1 MMFAASIRRLGLPVV
16 GAGGSS
22 GLQPRKRIV
31 VQRSA
36 GTSSNNEKVESL
48 KPGDKQNGLR
58 SAKETT
64 ALTSEPSKAT
74 QDGWHAENSSTTR
87 SSNLN
92 LESGKSARV
101 QLRRRV
107 DVDEPA
113 GARITRRRLQAETS
127 HHMHDDDPPEPSS
140 AADAGRVIALS
151 AAAVAA
157 VAAAASAA
165 GIDAHNPNREVAA
178 RSSALLSR
186 LAKAKA
192 KAKLRMRQQL
202 LLRRKQA
209 SLENEKDLQELHL
222 RLSEHYS
229 YMQHFIRTRTEPTI
243 FYLPAKHTPA
253 TEKLLEESK
262 AVIEQKLSILPRT
275 LGVEAIV
282 DIDDIESDEQPKA
295 TPASG
300 VQLTRKRAALL
311 SARRD
316 DA

>member
-1 MMFAASIRRLGLPVV
+1 MFAASIRRLGLPVV
-16 GAGGSS
+16 GAGASS

-31 VQRSA
+31 VQSSA
-36 GTSSNNEKVESL
+36 GTSSNNDKVESL
-48 KPGDKQNGLR
+48 HPGEKQNGLR

-64 ALTSEPSKAT
+64 AVSSDPTKARH
-74 QDGWHAENSSTTR
+74 DGNAEDSSTTR
-87 SSNLN
+87 SSNLK

-113 GARITRRRLQAETS
+113 GSRITRRRLQAETS
-127 HHMHDDDPPEPSS
+127 HHMHDDDFPAEPSS

-165 GIDAHNPNREVAA
+165 GIDAQNPNREIAA

-202 LLRRKQA
+202 ILRRKEA
-209 SLENEKDLQELHL
+209 SLENDKELQELHL

-262 AVIEQKLSILPRT
+262 AVVEQKLSILAKT

-282 DIDDIESDEQPKA
+282 DVDDAESDEQPKA

-300 VQLTRKRAALL
+300 AQLTRKRAALL

-316 DA
+316 DD